1 MNFLLYFFPSQIN
14 PILPE
19 KKQKKQKQNKK
30 KKQKNKNN
38 HEECPLNFWQLIP
51 SFRRMSR
58 PILQSSK
65 QFF

>member
-19 KKQKKQKQNKK
+19 KKKKTKQKN
-30 KKQKNKNN
+30 KNKNN
-38 HEECPLNFWQLIP
+38 HEECPLNFWQLIL